1 MAGEM
6 TSPLLSMQK
15 ISKSFGGVPAL
26 IDASLE
32 VMPAEIMALVGQNG
46 AGKSTMI
53 KILNGAY
60 VRDSGTISF
69 NGVPWTASSPQ
80 LAQRAGI
87 STIFQ
92 EINLIGYRS
101 VAENIFLGREPKR
114 AFGLL
119 DWKKMNAESAALLKR
134 FDVKVDV
141 REPLE
146 NFSTAIQQMVAIAR
160 AVSFD
165 ARLVIM
171 DEPTSSLDEAEV
183 AVLLRTIRQLKADGV
198 AVIFVSH
205 KLDELYEVCDRV
217 TIMRDGRTVQV
228 SNMKDITKLQ
238 LVAAMLGRDLA
249 EVKKRGATA
258 FEEGSAANI
267 GGELLQA
274 KGIAVGH
281 RVHDA
286 SLDIRRG
293 EIIGLAGLLGSGRTE
308 TARAIFAADQKRSGS
323 ITFNGQPVAFKGPAD
338 AIAAGM
344 GYCSEDRKSQGIVPG
359 MSVAENLTLALMPA
373 LTRSGMLDEAK
384 QREIVERFIKEI
396 GIKCAGPDQ
405 KIRELSGGNQQKVLL
420 ARWLC
425 MNPKLL
431 ILDEPT
437 RGIDVG
443 AKAEIQGLIR
453 RLASNGL
460 GVLMISSELEEI
472 VEGADRVFVLRE
484 GKTVAEL
491 DHENMTESKVMHA
504 MAHGHDA

>member
-1 MAGEM
+1 M
-6 TSPLLSMQK
+6 TSSLLSMQK

-26 IDASLE
+26 IEASLE

-46 AGKSTMI
+46 AGKSTLI

-60 VRDSGTISF
+60 VRDSGSILF
-69 NGVPWTASSPQ
+69 NGVQWTAASPQ
-80 LAQRAGI
+80 QAQRAGI

-114 AFGLL
+114 RFGLL
-119 DWKKMNAESAALLKR
+119 DWKKMNEESAALLKR

-183 AVLLRTIRQLKADGV
+183 AVLMRTIRQLKDEGV

-205 KLDELYEVCDRV
+205 KLDELYQVCDRV
-217 TIMRDGRTVQV
+217 TIMRDGRTVTV
-228 SNMKDITKLQ
+228 SPMKDITKLQ
-238 LVAAMLGRDLA
+238 LVASMLGRDLA
-249 EVKKRGATA
+249 EVRKRGATA
-258 FEEGSAANI
+258 FEEGAGTNI
-267 GGELLQA
+267 GGELLIA
-274 KGIAVGH
+274 KNITVGH
-281 RVHDA
+281 RVQDA
-286 SLDIRRG
+286 KLDVRRG
-293 EIIGLAGLLGSGRTE
+293 EIVGLAGLLGSGRTE
-308 TARAIFAADQKRSGS
+308 TARAIFAADRKSAGS
-323 ITFNGQPVAFKGPAD
+323 IVFDGSPAEFRGPAD

-344 GYCSEDRKSQGIVPG
+344 GYCPEDRKVQGIVPG
-359 MSVAENLTLALMPA
+359 MTVAENLTLALMPA

-396 GIKCAGPDQ
+396 GIKCTGPDQ

-443 AKAEIQGLIR
+443 AKAEIQMLIR
-453 RLASNGL
+453 RFASDGL

-484 GKTVAEL
+484 GRTVAEFG
-491 DHENMTESKVMHA
+491 HENLTEGKVMHA